1 MATKAKTSKS
11 STSTRKR
18 STAQNKRVKSQN
30 KSGLIFKNGTYDVL
44 KALAQVWLPAL
55 ATLWVTISLI
65 WSLPLTSEIEKTVTA
80 IIVFLNTILGLTV
93 SKASSD
99 YHKGD
104 A

>member
-30 KSGLIFKNGTYDVL
+30 KSGLIFKNSTYDIL
-44 KALAQVWLPAL
+44 KAIAQIWLPAI
-55 ATLWVTISLI
+55 ATLWVAISLI
-65 WSLPLTSEIEKTVTA
+65 WNLPLSDQIEQTITA
-80 IIVFLNTILGLTV
+80 VIVFLDTILGLTV